1 MNALE
6 VSQRAID
13 AWNRHDADALVALY
27 AEGGTYETPR
37 VDHALTGQAIGDFA
51 KSVWVAYPDASL
63 EIISRGDTGGGLVAT
78 QLIIHGTHTG
88 PFMDGTPPTGRT
100 VAYPLALFTQ
110 VEGDKIRWERVYFDR
125 QTAAEQLG
133 LKAK

>member
-1 MNALE
+1 MRLASRTWAARNLKE
-6 VSQRAID
+6 
-13 AWNRHDADALVALY
+13 
-27 AEGGTYETPR
+27 
-37 VDHALTGQAIGDFA
+37 
-51 KSVWVAYPDASL
+51 KSAASRW
-63 EIISRGDTGGGLVAT
+63 EP
-78 QLIIHGTHTG
+78 HTG

-110 VEGDKIRWERVYFDR
+110 VEGDKIRSDRVYFDR